1 MIDSLQQFADTNA
14 VIDSMIQ
21 HQMDSILAAVP
32 VSKMRIYE
40 EESEKTISTILA
52 ISTVVLLVGSAVGY
66 QIFNAR
72 YWERGIFPPILLNR
86 RINHFEAL
94 ICLSVNVIRCDKDS
108 YAEKQA
114 MLLSFMRKKF
124 PDINGGVVHS
134 MKLALGR
141 PLTTVSISKWLNK
154 HIKQPRERLEIL
166 DFLFTLSTLDGAV
179 GQSEYTVLREY
190 SLVMGMNQQQLDD
203 RIAVFKRLRAEQLHS
218 EQQRAREYR
227 RSTSSSVDHQRQK
240 ALTTLGLPTE
250 SSPEEIKKAYRS
262 LVKQFH
268 PDRFQ
273 HATKAEQKQMELQF
287 IRIQEAYEYLTQ

>member
-1 MIDSLQQFADTNA
+1 MIDSLQQFADTNMI
-14 VIDSMIQ
+14 IDSMIQ

-32 VSKMRIYE
+32 VSEMSVYE
-40 EESEKTISTILA
+40 ESNKKIISTVLA
-52 ISTVVLLVGSAVGY
+52 ISTLVLLIGSAIGY

-94 ICLSVNVIRCDKDS
+94 ICLAVNIIRCDKDS

-114 MLLSFMRKKF
+114 MLLGFMRKKF

-141 PLTTVSISKWLNK
+141 PLTTISIANWLKK
-154 HIKQPRERLEIL
+154 HIKQPKERLEIL

-203 RIAVFKRLRAEQLHS
+203 RITAFKRLRAEQLYN
-218 EQQRAREYR
+218 EQQRTREYR
-227 RSTSSSVDHQRQK
+227 QATTSSVDHLQQK
-240 ALTTLGLPTE
+240 ALTVLGLATE
-250 SSPEEIKKAYRS
+250 SSPEEIKKAYRT

-273 HATKAEQKQMELQF
+273 HATRAEQKQMELQF

>member
-1 MIDSLQQFADTNA
+1 MIDSLQQFADTNLI
-14 VIDSMIQ
+14 IDSMIQ

-32 VSKMRIYE
+32 VSEMSVYQ
-40 EESEKTISTILA
+40 ESNEKIISSILA
-52 ISTVVLLVGSAVGY
+52 ISTVVLLIGSAIGY

-94 ICLSVNVIRCDKDS
+94 ICLAVNIIRCDKDS

-124 PDINGGVVHS
+124 PDIKGGVVHS

-141 PLTTVSISKWLNK
+141 PLTTISIANWLNK

-166 DFLFTLSTLDGAV
+166 DFLFTLSTLDGDV

-203 RIAVFKRLRAEQLHS
+203 RITAFKRLRAEQLHN

-227 RSTSSSVDHQRQK
+227 QATTSSVDHLQQK
-240 ALTTLGLPTE
+240 ALTVLGLTME
-250 SSPEEIKKAYRS
+250 SSPEEIKKAYRT

-273 HATKAEQKQMELQF
+273 HATRAEQKQMELQF